1 MRDLWVE
8 KWRPTKIKDYV
19 FRDDA
24 QRKQVEGWIAE
35 GGLPHLLFS
44 GDPGTGKTTLAKLL
58 LAELNVNDMDI
69 LEINASNERNIG
81 TLRDKIIS
89 FASSMPFGDM
99 RYVILDEADY
109 LNIQSTQ
116 PALRGVMENYHSTC
130 RFLLTCNY
138 PNKIIPA
145 IHSRCQGFHIA
156 KLDMTDFTARVAEI
170 CIAEN
175 VEIDLDTLDSYVQAT
190 YPDMRKTINL
200 VQQNVIDGKVGMP
213 QSSDKA
219 ERDWMV
225 EAVSM
230 FKQGDYRKAR
240 NIICEKA
247 QLEEYAE
254 VYKFMY
260 RNLDLWGKTEAQQD
274 QAIIIIRDGMA
285 KEPLCS
291 CPEINLSAMIAE
303 LETNYRS

>member
-58 LAELNVNDMDI
+58 LAELNVNDM
-69 LEINASNERNIG
+69 
-81 TLRDKIIS
+81 
-89 FASSMPFGDM
+89 
-99 RYVILDEADY
+99 
-109 LNIQSTQ
+109 
-116 PALRGVMENYHSTC
+116 
-130 RFLLTCNY
+130 
-138 PNKIIPA
+138 
-145 IHSRCQGFHIA
+145 
-156 KLDMTDFTARVAEI
+156 
-170 CIAEN
+170 
-175 VEIDLDTLDSYVQAT
+175 DTLDSYVQAT